1 MLPQSPINYV
11 KLACVYF
18 IERLVKCVITD
29 VERTDWIKEKKGC
42 YIPVRPRRILCDFST
57 WRHFILTASKLQKE
71 SSKKLLYSKNNR
83 HKLLK
88 AQRRCSRNI
97 ETSETSLYFLLPG
110 LECTR
115 VCPGVGWS
123 PEKEVTDDRKSVD
136 WNVREYISSQHCST
150 HW

>member
-1 MLPQSPINYV
+1 MLPQSPV

-18 IERLVKCVITD
+18 IERLVKRVIPD

-42 YIPVRPRRILCDFST
+42 YIPVRPWRILCGFST

-83 HKLLK
+83 QELLK

-97 ETSETSLYFLLPG
+97 ETSETSLYLSPSRVGVYTCVPRGGVEPRERSYRRQKECG
-110 LECTR
+110 LECKRIYLLPTL
-115 VCPGVGWS
+115 
-123 PEKEVTDDRKSVD
+123 
-136 WNVREYISSQHCST
+136 
-150 HW
+150 